1 MTKIRF
7 LCDPCLWRWESFLQT
22 ISSGTIWSTSAA
34 RALLFHC
41 VFICRGLMCSTS
53 FGSHVGG
60 SCVYREPLKAHLQ
73 HWWPHSCSLHGNL
86 EPSSKQRRNINKLW
100 TFWCENIR
108 KKKECTVWTCQV
120 ISSSFDNCVSK
131 RFSCWARRLMDW
143 HDLAQHVRH
152 VCLGKRYRW
161 LAKVV
166 LLKFI
171 MSVCLYSV
179 MNYSQQAPLTSL
191 KRAAK
196 SVSVRL

>member
-1 MTKIRF
+1 MINISCESPVVS
-7 LCDPCLWRWESFLQT
+7 LC
-22 ISSGTIWSTSAA
+22 
-34 RALLFHC
+34 FH
-41 VFICRGLMCSTS
+41 LP
-53 FGSHVGG
+53 GSHVFHILWKPCGRLMCLQRATKSSPATLVASQLLPSRQFG
-60 SCVYREPLKAHLQ
+60 AKFQTETEHKQTVEILVRKTLK
-73 HWWPHSCSLHGNL
+73 
-86 EPSSKQRRNINKLW
+86 R
-100 TFWCENIR
+100 
-108 KKKECTVWTCQV
+108 KKECTVWTCQV
-120 ISSSFDNCVSK
+120 VSSRFDNCISK
-131 RFSCWARRLMDW
+131 HFSCWDRRLMDW
-143 HDLAQHVRH
+143 HDLAQQVRH